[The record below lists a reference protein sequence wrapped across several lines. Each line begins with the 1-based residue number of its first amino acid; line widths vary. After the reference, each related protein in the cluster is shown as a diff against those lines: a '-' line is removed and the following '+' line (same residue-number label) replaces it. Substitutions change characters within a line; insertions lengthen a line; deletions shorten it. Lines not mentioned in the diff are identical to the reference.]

1 MDSLVT
7 EYKFFG
13 RSLLFNPAMLIF
25 LLKEA
30 IFMRLIIIILLLIIT
45 SFFLCSP
52 LAASQ
57 DKAEHLFFIERSKNR
72 NLVQYDVRLTGN
84 RDLPDSNPVT
94 AYWILQDGRRE
105 KLSSVEEE
113 LAYGIASQEKI
124 EKNKFR
130 IHLVAFKNRE
140 IIVEKIKGSFKAVV
154 SINGKESILQKVY
167 VGSKEGPAGKPQVFY
182 VDLFGRVIRTNLP
195 ARERIIS
202 GHG

>member
-1 MDSLVT
+1 
-7 EYKFFG
+7 
-13 RSLLFNPAMLIF
+13 
-25 LLKEA
+25 
-30 IFMRLIIIILLLIIT
+30 MRLIIIILLVIIT

-52 LAASQ
+52 LAAPQ

-105 KLSSVEEE
+105 KLNSVEEE

-124 EKNKFR
+124 EKNKFK

-167 VGSKEGPAGKPQVFY
+167 VGSKEGPAGKPQVHY

-195 ARERIIS
+195 VRERIIS

>member
-1 MDSLVT
+1 
-7 EYKFFG
+7 
-13 RSLLFNPAMLIF
+13 
-25 LLKEA
+25 
-30 IFMRLIIIILLLIIT
+30 MRLIIIILLLIIT

-84 RDLPDSNPVT
+84 GDLPDSNPVT

-105 KLSSVEEE
+105 ELNSVEKE

-124 EKNKFR
+124 EKNKFK

-154 SINGKESILQKVY
+154 SINGKESILQEVH
-167 VGSKEGPAGKPQVFY
+167 VESKEGPIGQPQVLY

-202 GHG
+202 GHR